1 MRQQDIPQFHSLFVS
16 IIWKQWEDKTTEFVN
31 ITLAPRLE
39 ICIQNRGERSLSV
52 SEINRIR
59 EMYQEGYHN
68 SKSADLIID
77 NSEQTP
83 QETLQ
88 QILLFLSQK
97 NYL

>member
-1 MRQQDIPQFHSLFVS
+1 MTDKLFNE
-16 IIWKQWEDKTTEFVN
+16 WKRWEDKTTEFVN

-59 EMYQEGYHN
+59 EMYQEGYHS
-68 SKSADLIID
+68 SKFADLIID

-88 QILLFLSQK
+88 QILSFYPKKLPLT
-97 NYL
+97 